1 MTSTSETGHA
11 RNVAAF
17 EDLISFCTAYG
28 ASYNPAKAAL
38 KTAALTAQ
46 LTAATTAVQAVKV
59 AKTAYD
65 NATNAREL
73 AFKPLKPLVT
83 RVVNAMAASEAS
95 KPTLADVKS
104 VNNKIQGKRAK
115 AVAKPDAKA
124 LAEGATPVR
133 TASASQQS
141 FDKLIDNFTQLI
153 ATVSAEPK
161 YVPNE
166 NDLKVPALNAL
177 LADMKAKNSAV
188 INANTVVS
196 NARIARDKVMYDATT
211 GLFETAL
218 AVKVYV
224 KSVYGATSPQ
234 YKQVGGLKFSNLP
247 RN

>member
-38 KTAALTAQ
+38 KTAALTTQ
-46 LTAATTAVQAVKV
+46 LAAANTALQSVKV

-73 AFKPLKPLVT
+73 AFKPLKPLAT
-83 RVVNAMAASEAS
+83 RVVNAMAASEATA
-95 KPTLADVKS
+95 PTLADVKS
-104 VNNKIQGKRAK
+104 ANKKIQGKRVK
-115 AVAKPDAKA
+115 AVDKPDAKA
-124 LAEGATPVR
+124 LAEGAAPVR
-133 TASASQQS
+133 TASTSQQS
-141 FDKLIDNFTQLI
+141 FDKLIDNFAQLI